1 MGGRKTL
8 TLGLPALLLALVL
21 GGVLYGLRQDPA
33 PEEEA
38 APPPR
43 TEAEVAAPER
53 PLPEPPAGPPAG
65 PPAVQA
71 PEATPAQD
79 GGLPPVPTAPAP
91 EVRSRSLSSLRGSVS
106 KALRSCSGRLTGGP
120 VRVFVSMEVVVGG
133 GRMQPARVQVRTSAP
148 ASDAFV
154 RCVSEAVQ
162 AASMPAAAGEPDGSF
177 PATVSLLSGGP

>member
-21 GGVLYGLRQDPA
+21 GGVLYGLRQDTA

-38 APPPR
+38 VPPPR
-43 TEAEVAAPER
+43 TEVEAPAPER
-53 PLPEPPAGPPAG
+53 PRPEPPAG

-71 PEATPAQD
+71 PEAAPAAGGDLPPAQAA
-79 GGLPPVPTAPAP
+79 PVP
-91 EVRSRSLSSLRGSVS
+91 EVRSRSLASLRGSVS

-120 VRVFVSMEVVVGG
+120 VRVFVSMEVSVGG
-133 GRMQPARVQVRTSAP
+133 GRMQPARVQVRTSSP

-162 AASMPAAAGEPDGSF
+162 ATSMPAAAGEPDGSF
-177 PATVSLLSGGP
+177 PATVSLLSGSP